1 MPLTAKRS
9 ISFHLIARFVVALC
23 IFPEAT
29 TQTQTCEDH
38 AKGVLFPLIALV
50 RPVTESLCIETNSE

>member
-9 ISFHLIARFVVALC
+9 ISFHLIARVVVALC

-29 TQTQTCEDH
+29 TQTQTCDDH
-38 AKGVLFPLIALV
+38 AKGVFPLIALV